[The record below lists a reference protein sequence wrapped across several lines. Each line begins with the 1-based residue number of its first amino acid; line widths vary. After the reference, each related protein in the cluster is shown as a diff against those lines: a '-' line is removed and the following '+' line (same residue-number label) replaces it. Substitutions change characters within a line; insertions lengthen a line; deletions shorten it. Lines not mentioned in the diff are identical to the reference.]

1 MSASTYLF
9 CSGTY
14 HIISEKGFTEKGWF
28 YVRNVWGER
37 FLQLHVCILCILDLV
52 CKKESHVLLQR
63 EKTKF
68 LWFVLLLKYVL
79 FREKRKFLSSYISLF
94 PQRPPFSQQPEN
106 VSWEL
111 LYVSQKL
118 FFRRLHFYV
127 YHCASK
133 PNIAYS
139 TKCCFFLSVKQCCQ
153 LISIWF
159 SRKAKVLK
167 LCRKVLL

>member
-1 MSASTYLF
+1 MFGDVSHHQWKRFFRKRMVL
-9 CSGTY
+9 C
-14 HIISEKGFTEKGWF
+14 KKCL
-28 YVRNVWGER
+28 GER
-37 FLQLHVCILCILDLV
+37 FFQLHVCILCILDLV
-52 CKKESHVLLQR
+52 CKKESHVSLQNI
-63 EKTKF
+63 F
-68 LWFVLLLKYVL
+68 LSVLLLKYVL

-94 PQRPPFSQQPEN
+94 PRRPRSSQQPEN

-139 TKCCFFLSVKQCCQ
+139 TKRCFFLSVKQCCQ
-153 LISIWF
+153 LMSIWV
-159 SRKAKVLK
+159 SRIAKVLQPDEIF
-167 LCRKVLL
+167 REN

>member
-1 MSASTYLF
+1 MVL
-9 CSGTY
+9 C
-14 HIISEKGFTEKGWF
+14 KKCL
-28 YVRNVWGER
+28 GER
-37 FLQLHVCILCILDLV
+37 FFQLHVCILCILNLV
-52 CKKESHVLLQR
+52 CKKESYVLLQR
-63 EKTKF
+63 KKTKF

-139 TKCCFFLSVKQCCQ
+139 TKRCFFLSVKQCCQ
-153 LISIWF
+153 LMSIWF
-159 SRKAKVLK
+159 SRCNQIVQNLNLVLQAYSSN
-167 LCRKVLL
+167 LAMI